1 MATVINKVDAATAPF
16 VGQGDL
22 IIFSSTFA
30 NSKTYENA
38 KLSDFQSPLSLGQIV
53 QDSTSWEGEDVSTD
67 QILDEQGNLITAR
80 VTAGTLGFS
89 FDIAST
95 SRDMVRTFLNG
106 VNVGNSSTGAA
117 SMDATGAIFFDG
129 DTADT
134 AVYAAGFG
142 VSLPVITRPIAVLND
157 ELNRAWIYPK
167 AKITANLTLSDGL
180 YRIHA
185 VVLAENVAVMNAG
198 GTYQLTTGM
207 IVDKS

>member
-1 MATVINKVDAATAPF
+1 MAIAKFEAAGNLFA
-16 VGQGDL
+16 GQGDL
-22 IIFSSTFA
+22 VVFDPIADYS
-30 NSKTYENA
+30 NA
-38 KLSDFQSPLSLGQIV
+38 TLASLVNPKSLGQIV
-53 QDSTSWEGEDVSTD
+53 QDSTTWEGEDVNTD

-95 SRDMVRTFLNG
+95 SRAMVEKFLNG
-106 VNVGNSSTGAA
+106 VKIGNSSTGAA

-142 VSLPVITRPIAVLND
+142 VSLPVITCPIAILND
-157 ELNRAWIYPK
+157 EQKRAWIYPK

-198 GTYQLTTGM
+198 GVYQLTTGM

>member
-67 QILDEQGNLITAR
+67 QILDEQGNLITAK
-80 VTAGTLGFS
+80 VTAGTLSFS

-95 SRDMVRTFLNG
+95 SANMMKKFMAAADITTSNLGSPSFL
-106 VNVGNSSTGAA
+106 SA
-117 SMDATGAIFFDG
+117 SP
-129 DTADT
+129 T
-134 AVYAAGFG
+134 AVGFG
-142 VSLPVITRPIAVLND
+142 VDLPVFTCPILVAD
-157 ELNRAWIYPK
+157 QEKKRAWVYPK
-167 AKITANLTLSDGL
+167 AKITSNLAYSDGL

-185 VVLAENVAVMNAG
+185 VVLAEQVD
-198 GTYQLTTGM
+198 TDYLKTGM
-207 IVDKS
+207 LIEGTLVYETA

>member
-38 KLSDFQSPLSLGQIV
+38 KLSDFASPVSLGQIV

-67 QILDEQGNLITAR
+67 QILDEQGNLITAK
-80 VTAGTLGFS
+80 VTAGTLSFS

-95 SRDMVRTFLNG
+95 SANMMKKFMAAADISSANLGSPSFL
-106 VNVGNSSTGAA
+106 SA
-117 SMDATGAIFFDG
+117 SP
-129 DTADT
+129 T
-134 AVYAAGFG
+134 AVGFG
-142 VSLPVITRPIAVLND
+142 VDLPVFTCPILVAD
-157 ELNRAWIYPK
+157 QEKKRAWVYPK
-167 AKITANLTLSDGL
+167 AKITSNLAYSDGL

-185 VVLAENVAVMNAG
+185 VVLAEQVDTA
-198 GTYQLTTGM
+198 YLKTGM
-207 IVDKS
+207 LIEGTLVYESA